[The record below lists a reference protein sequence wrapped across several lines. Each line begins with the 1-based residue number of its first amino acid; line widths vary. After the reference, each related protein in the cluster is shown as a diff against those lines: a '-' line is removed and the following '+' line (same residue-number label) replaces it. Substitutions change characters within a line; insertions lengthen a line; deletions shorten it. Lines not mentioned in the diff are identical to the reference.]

1 MTNRSMAGLTAC
13 ALATLIYTAV
23 PARLSAQASLSSW
36 SGIYTEA
43 QAKRGA
49 ALYAENCAQCHRY
62 DLAGGQLAPPLTGP
76 AFFSKWNNRLVADLF
91 DYMVSAMPLNSPG
104 GLSGEQNADILAYLL
119 GQGKYPAGSKDL
131 PARRDALAQVTMLA
145 TRP

>member
-1 MTNRSMAGLTAC
+1 MTNRSMAGIAGC
-13 ALATLIYTAV
+13 VVATLFYTAA
-23 PARLSAQASLSSW
+23 PTRLSAQPSSSSW
-36 SGIYTEA
+36 SGVYTDA

-62 DLAGGQLAPPLTGP
+62 DLSGGQLAPPLTGT
-76 AFFSKWNNRLVADLF
+76 AFFSKWNNRSLAELF

-145 TRP
+145 TKP